1 MWGCHRGMIGPS
13 RDPRAVLL
21 EGGRGTHAA
30 LGPAPALETDA
41 VGVACGQGV
50 GEGGEGS
57 WMGSG
62 VQQTGRNSQL
72 AGGGRSEIRGRRSE
86 QSSKT

>member
-41 VGVACGQGV
+41 V
-50 GEGGEGS
+50 
-57 WMGSG
+57 
-62 VQQTGRNSQL
+62 T
-72 AGGGRSEIRGRRSE
+72 
-86 QSSKT
+86 